1 MERKLQRKMTLT
13 GLTLIAVGSSI
24 GSGIFI
30 SPSEVVM
37 NVPSPFWAL
46 IVWCIGGLIA
56 LTGSLSLSELGA
68 KYPAA
73 GGVYVYLREAF
84 GLRIAFLYGW
94 ATLLVINTGAL
105 AALSLAFVN
114 FLGFWFPVSETEKLI
129 IASILIIGLTAMN
142 TFGVQVSQAFA
153 GVFTG
158 MKLFALA
165 FIIICGVLVFG
176 DFERV
181 LHPVTSFNPTAHP
194 QMFLTGLI
202 GVLWSFGGWHHASY
216 LSGEAINPQKSI
228 PKAMIIGTVIVT
240 GVYLLANLAY
250 FMLLDIPQIMASDK
264 LAGDALQ
271 SVISSGGKMVSIAI
285 MISVFGT
292 IGIYTM
298 SAPRI
303 YYAMAEDGVFYEKLS
318 KIHPKYGT
326 PYIAM
331 WSQAI
336 WAVLLIVL
344 WRTFSNLITYTTF
357 IDIIFM
363 CLAGVSVLILRK
375 KNGVPK
381 ETFKVPF
388 YPIIPLIFICI
399 TGAFVI
405 NTVFAKFS
413 QSIAGLAVVA
423 AGLISYSYFK
433 QRKSQLGN

>member
-1 MERKLQRKMTLT
+1 
-13 GLTLIAVGSSI
+13 
-24 GSGIFI
+24 
-30 SPSEVVM
+30 
-37 NVPSPFWAL
+37 
-46 IVWCIGGLIA
+46 
-56 LTGSLSLSELGA
+56 
-68 KYPAA
+68 
-73 GGVYVYLREAF
+73 
-84 GLRIAFLYGW
+84 
-94 ATLLVINTGAL
+94 
-105 AALSLAFVN
+105 
-114 FLGFWFPVSETEKLI
+114 
-129 IASILIIGLTAMN
+129 
-142 TFGVQVSQAFA
+142 
-153 GVFTG
+153 
-158 MKLFALA
+158 
-165 FIIICGVLVFG
+165 
-176 DFERV
+176 
-181 LHPVTSFNPTAHP
+181 
-194 QMFLTGLI
+194 
-202 GVLWSFGGWHHASY
+202 
-216 LSGEAINPQKSI
+216 
-228 PKAMIIGTVIVT
+228 VT